1 MANQTDTPKTIG
13 ARLAFAYSL
22 YPTPEV
28 FSLRNL
34 DDFCEPRLGGGH
46 CAQIIAGKIKEP
58 RRATLKAIAKVLGC
72 SERWLAEGEGKGP
85 TVRRLCEAVSMARA
99 NHANRAWREKQEAG
113 AAAGE
118 GVAK

>member
-34 DDFCEPRLGGGH
+34 DEWCEPRLGGGH
-46 CAQIIAGKIKEP
+46 CAQIIAGNVIP
-58 RRATLKAIAKVLGC
+58 RAIAAAVRLDREGFD
-72 SERWLAEGEGKGP
+72 EFEADLEIPGEGWRDAILIGASSSTFRP
-85 TVRRLCEAVSMARA
+85 GEAM
-99 NHANRAWREKQEAG
+99 
-113 AAAGE
+113 
-118 GVAK
+118 